1 MLRKEN
7 SLSIHTHPGN
17 KRLRFRPKST
27 AAKKKYVAIKINNN
41 SGFNSP
47 PPILF
52 TMPNNRRMK
61 SSMGKKMEIE
71 QLYEYNLQLRDNL
84 NKLKKELAETKY
96 QVVKKEIELREKE
109 KIIRS
114 IIREN
119 DVDVVHEEKFEKA
132 KESALLTMCKD
143 KYNILRNTYEK
154 ECEENKI
161 LKANIKLT
169 KIKEFQI
176 ENDILNK
183 EIRKIRALYDNCKK
197 VLKKYKNMV
206 KELKSF
212 KTKFLEQ
219 HTIISSFTQ
228 KCDLLNAQ
236 IETLKQERDL
246 LQKNLD
252 SNIKRQEKLKISNNK
267 LKFKNIR
274 FLNQKK
280 AKEDYNFKNNNYQK
294 TLNKL
299 ESDAKEFKSAFYQKM
314 SEYKELKEQYETLD
328 QKYKILSKTSLKPFK
343 YDDIKHIERESDL
356 KNIDKIELY
365 KSLYDESQMKIVIYE
380 KYFKEKNIKYEDI
393 IRESGYNGILNSE
406 NRILLLNQKN
416 KDNINLL
423 NQSFPF
429 VKKENEKNAEKV
441 SSKSE
446 DNIQNINNANNTFN
460 NRMAPYNNNNDIN
473 VIKEEEDENRET
485 INQVENA
492 RLEERGSPNADNIS
506 ASNTNTNTKANTNYN
521 RNNFINNNANNNNN
535 ADEEEKYTDIEN
547 EELKNKFL
555 TLIHL
560 FLKNFEANRITQTI
574 LDKKMQDIFKL
585 FEGKSETSSEEFLKP
600 FIDLFNECMK
610 VTQESDKQI
619 VQSFLTE
626 YFETLN
632 EDTKEFLNELFEIFD
647 NLVDYTPLE
656 NNEFTLNSLAL
667 NLQMY
672 KDDLEKKLK
681 EEDEKGTHIIT
692 FDIFKKIVNEISL
705 HIPDDLMEFLL
716 FKMKSSVPP
725 NYSIFDLNYEFILDC
740 LNRKV
745 PENFDENVTNDNEDD
760 NLSRQISSK
769 LSQFK
774 FNMVDKGTDLEKVC
788 KDYIQT
794 FNDNGNEYDCIEKDK
809 FFELM
814 EQYGVTVEEE
824 LKEAIYMFFINEEP
838 ACTKG
843 SVAMMDYKKLKE
855 LFLND
860 YIE

>member
-7 SLSIHTHPGN
+7 SLSIHTHGGE
-17 KRLRFRPKST
+17 KRSRFRPKST

-61 SSMGKKMEIE
+61 SSMGKKIEIE

-96 QVVKKEIELREKE
+96 QVVKKEIELREKD
-109 KIIRS
+109 KIIRN

-119 DVDVVHEEKFEKA
+119 DVDIAHEEKFEKA

-143 KYNILRNTYEK
+143 KYNVLRNTYEK

-212 KTKFLEQ
+212 KDKFLEQ
-219 HTIISSFTQ
+219 HTIIASFKQ

-236 IETLKQERDL
+236 IETLNQERDL
-246 LQKNLD
+246 LQKNLE

-267 LKFKNIR
+267 LKFKNFR

-280 AKEDYNFKNNNYQK
+280 VKEDLNFKSHSYQK
-294 TLNKL
+294 TINKL
-299 ESDAKEFKSAFYQKM
+299 EVDAKEYKSAFYKKLA
-314 SEYKELKEQYETLD
+314 EYDLLKKDYETLN
-328 QKYKILSKTSLKPFK
+328 QKYKIISKTSLRPFK
-343 YDDIKHIERESDL
+343 YDDIKHIERENNLQNS
-356 KNIDKIELY
+356 DKIELY
-365 KSLYDESQMKIVIYE
+365 KSLYDDSQMKLVIYE
-380 KYFKEKNIKYEDI
+380 KYFKEKNIKHEDI
-393 IRESGYNGILNSE
+393 LREYGYNGILNSE
-406 NRILLLNQKN
+406 NRILLINQSN
-416 KDNINLL
+416 QDNTGLM
-423 NQSFPF
+423 NQSFPI
-429 VKKENEKNAEKV
+429 VKKENEKNEET
-441 SSKSE
+441 S
-446 DNIQNINNANNTFN
+446 NQNSVTYNANNG
-460 NRMAPYNNNNDIN
+460 IN
-473 VIKEEEDENRET
+473 IIKEEEDENRDT
-485 INQVENA
+485 INQVEPVQI
-492 RLEERGSPNADNIS
+492 EERGNSNEDNIS
-506 ASNTNTNTKANTNYN
+506 ATNTKANTNYKQ
-521 RNNFINNNANNNNN
+521 NNFMNNNLNNNNEV
-535 ADEEEKYTDIEN
+535 DEDLEN
-547 EELKNKFL
+547 EDIKNKYL

-560 FLKNFEANRITQTI
+560 FLKNFEANRITTVI
-574 LDKKMQDIFKL
+574 LDEKMQNIFKF

-619 VQSFLTE
+619 VQSFLTD
-626 YFETLN
+626 YFELLN
-632 EDTKEFLNELFEIFD
+632 EDTKDFLNELFGIFE
-647 NLVDYTPLE
+647 NLVDYAPLE

-667 NLQMY
+667 NLQNY

-692 FDIFKKIVNEISL
+692 FDIFKKIVNEINL
-705 HIPDDLMEFLL
+705 YIPDDLMEFLL

-725 NYSIFDLNYEFILDC
+725 NYSIFDLNYQFILDS

-745 PENFDENVTNDNEDD
+745 PENFRNENDDN
-760 NLSRQISSK
+760 NLSREISSK
-769 LSQFK
+769 LTQFK
-774 FNMVDKGTDLEKVC
+774 INMADKNTDLQKVC
-788 KDYIQT
+788 KDYIQI
-794 FNDNGNEYDCIEKDK
+794 FNDNEKKFECIEKDK
-809 FFELM
+809 FFEIM
-814 EQYGVTVEEE
+814 EKFGVTIGEE
-824 LKEAIYMFFINEEP
+824 LKEAIYTFFIIEEP
-838 ACTKG
+838 VSSNG
-843 SVAMMDYKKLKE
+843 SVEMMDYTKLKE

>member
-7 SLSIHTHPGN
+7 SLSIHTRPGE
-17 KRLRFRPKST
+17 KRYRFRPKST
-27 AAKKKYVAIKINNN
+27 AAKKKLFAIKINNN
-41 SGFNSP
+41 SGYNSP

-114 IIREN
+114 IIKEN

-197 VLKKYKNMV
+197 VLRKYKNKV

-212 KTKFLEQ
+212 KEKFLEQ
-219 HTIISSFTQ
+219 HTIISSYTQ

-236 IETLKQERDL
+236 IETLRQERDL

-299 ESDAKEFKSAFYQKM
+299 ETDAKEFKSAFYQKL
-314 SEYKELKEQYETLD
+314 SEFKDLKNDYENLD
-328 QKYKILSKTSLKPFK
+328 KKYKLLCKTSLKPFK
-343 YDDIKHIERESDL
+343 YDDIKHIEKENDF

-365 KSLYDESQMKIVIYE
+365 KSLYDESQMKLVIYE
-380 KYFKEKNIKYEDI
+380 KYFKDKNIKSEDI
-393 IRESGYNGILNSE
+393 IREYGYNGVLNSD
-406 NRILLLNQKN
+406 NRILLINQRN
-416 KDNINLL
+416 KDNLALL
-423 NQSFPF
+423 TQSFPI
-429 VKKENEKNAEKV
+429 VVKENEKNAEKI
-441 SSKSE
+441 SRKNETNIYNKNSTNTSK
-446 DNIQNINNANNTFN
+446 NNTVS
-460 NRMAPYNNNNDIN
+460 YNNNEIN

-485 INQVENA
+485 INHGELNDA
-492 RLEERGSPNADNIS
+492 ERGSPNEDNIS
-506 ASNTNTNTKANTNYN
+506 ATKNKTNTNYSQNNYV
-521 RNNFINNNANNNNN
+521 NNNNTN
-535 ADEEEKYTDIEN
+535 RYNNDIDEEEKYTDLEN
-547 EELKNKFL
+547 EEIKNRFL

-560 FLKNFEANRITQTI
+560 FLKNFEANRITIDI
-574 LDKKMQDIFKL
+574 LDKKMQIIFKL

-600 FIDLFNECMK
+600 FIDLFFECMK

-626 YFETLN
+626 YFEALN
-632 EDTKEFLNELFEIFD
+632 EDTQEFFKELFEIFD

-692 FDIFKKIVNEISL
+692 FDIFKKIVNEITL
-705 HIPDDLMEFLL
+705 HIPDELMEFLL
-716 FKMKSSVPP
+716 FKMKSSVPQ
-725 NYSIFDLNYEFILDC
+725 NCSIFDLNYQFILDC

-745 PENFDENVTNDNEDD
+745 PEDFNENANNENENNDD
-760 NLSRQISSK
+760 NLSKQISSK

-774 FNMVDKGTDLEKVC
+774 FNMVDKNTDLQKVC
-788 KDYIQT
+788 KNYVKS
-794 FNDNGNEYDCIEKDK
+794 FKDNETEYECIEKDK
-809 FFELM
+809 FFEIM
-814 EQYGVTVEEE
+814 EKYGVSVEEE

-838 ACTKG
+838 VCTNG
-843 SVAMMDYKKLKE
+843 SVQMMDYKKLKE